1 MEAGAFVQ
9 AYRTD
14 FNNINTWRLTM
25 PGRNFLHIPGPTIVP
40 QRIRN
45 AMAIE
50 QEDMRA
56 ADFPEFTLP
65 LFNDLKKIFKTETG
79 RIFIFPS
86 SGTGGWE
93 AAISNT
99 LSPGDKVLMS
109 HFGQFSLLWVDMCRR
124 HGLDVNALEMDWG
137 VGVPVDRYAEILK
150 ADTNKEIKA
159 VFATQNETA
168 TGVKS
173 DIAGVRKALD
183 EADHPALLFVDAVSS
198 LGSLDFRMD
207 EWGVDLAVSGSQ
219 KGFMLPTGLGIIGVS
234 EKALAARESA
244 TLPRTYFSFD
254 DMIAANDNGFF
265 PYTPNTIY
273 LRGLR
278 ESIDMLTEEGL
289 DNVIARHTRLA
300 SAVRKAVAAWG
311 LSLVAK
317 EEKWYSDTVSA
328 VRVPEGFD
336 GNAVAQHSYKYY
348 NVALSIS
355 LGKIAGQA
363 FRIGHLGDLNEVM
376 VLTPLNAAE
385 MSMKDMGIDIE
396 LGSGVAAAQEYLRNT
411 RQARF

>member
-1 MEAGAFVQ
+1 
-9 AYRTD
+9 
-14 FNNINTWRLTM
+14 M

-65 LFNDLKKIFKTETG
+65 LFNDLKKIFQTETG
-79 RIFIFPS
+79 RIFIFPA

-93 AAISNT
+93 AGITNI

-109 HFGQFSLLWVDMCRR
+109 HFGQFSWLWVDMCQR
-124 HGLDVNALEMDWG
+124 HGLEVNALEIEWG
-137 VGVPVDRYAEILK
+137 EGIPIDRYAEILK
-150 ADTNKEIKA
+150 ADTDKRIKA
-159 VFATQNETA
+159 VFATHNETA

-173 DIAGVRKALD
+173 DIAAIRKAMD
-183 EADHPALLFVDAVSS
+183 DAEHPALLFVDAVSS
-198 LGSLDFRMD
+198 LASLDFRMD
-207 EWGVDLAVSGSQ
+207 EWGVDVCVSGSQ
-219 KGFMLPTGLGIIGVS
+219 KGFMLPTGLAIVGIS
-234 EKALAARESA
+234 EKALAMRETA
-244 TLPRTYFSFD
+244 KLPRTFFSFD
-254 DMIAANDNGFF
+254 DMIAANDNGYF

-278 ESIDMLTEEGL
+278 ESVNMLLEEGL
-289 DNVIARHTRLA
+289 DNVFARHTRMA
-300 SAVRKAVAAWG
+300 TAVRKAVEAWG
-311 LSLVAK
+311 LSLIAK
-317 EEKWYSDTVSA
+317 EEKWRSDTVSA
-328 VRVPEGFD
+328 VRVPDGVD
-336 GNAVAQHSYKYY
+336 GNEVARHCYKYY

-376 VLTPLNAAE
+376 VLTPLNGAE
-385 MSMKDMGIDIE
+385 MSMKDLGMDIE
-396 LGSGVAAAQEYLRNT
+396 LGSGIAAAQEYLRNT
-411 RQARF
+411 RQARI

>member
-1 MEAGAFVQ
+1 
-9 AYRTD
+9 
-14 FNNINTWRLTM
+14 M
-25 PGRNFLHIPGPTIVP
+25 PGRNYLHIPGPTIVP

-56 ADFPEFTLP
+56 EDFPEFTLP
-65 LFNDLKKIFKTETG
+65 LFDDLKKIFKTETG

-93 AAISNT
+93 AAITNT

-109 HFGQFSLLWVDMCRR
+109 HFGQFSQLWVDMCRR
-124 HGLDVNALEMDWG
+124 HGLDVHALELDWG
-137 VGVPVDRYAEILK
+137 EGVPVDRYAEILK
-150 ADTNKEIKA
+150 ADTDREIKA
-159 VFATQNETA
+159 VFATHNETA

-173 DIAGVRKALD
+173 DVAGVRRALD
-183 EADHPALLFVDAVSS
+183 EADHPALFFVDAVSS

-219 KGFMLPTGLGIIGVS
+219 KGFMLPTGLGIVGVS
-234 EKALAARESA
+234 EKALAARTDA
-244 TLPRTYFSFD
+244 TLYRTFFSFD
-254 DMIAANDNGFF
+254 DMIGANDNGYF

-278 ESIDMLTEEGL
+278 ESINMLMEEGL
-289 DNVIARHTRLA
+289 DNVFARHTRMA
-300 SAVRKAVAAWG
+300 SAVRKAVEAWG

-317 EEKWYSDTVSA
+317 DEKWYSDTVSA

-336 GNAVAQHSYKYY
+336 GNAVARHSYKYY

-376 VLTPLNAAE
+376 VLTPLNSAE